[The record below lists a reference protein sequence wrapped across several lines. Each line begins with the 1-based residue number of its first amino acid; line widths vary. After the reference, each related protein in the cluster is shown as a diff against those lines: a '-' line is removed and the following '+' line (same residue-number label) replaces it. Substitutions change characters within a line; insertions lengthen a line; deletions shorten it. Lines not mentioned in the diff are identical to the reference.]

1 MRMRF
6 PVEDERAFSVR
17 REALGE
23 QFPRWLN
30 AQKAPGDP
38 NDAGLLMD
46 WKFGYG
52 DGALD
57 TWTVGDVG
65 EFLFGWCPRK
75 LSAGPDESAEIPVS
89 VAAFVEFLAH
99 TGQLARGSD
108 LPSQVRRYCERNTAR
123 FVREMG
129 NPANFGMAKSMFGA
143 VGGLESGPDR
153 SPEGLAA
160 LIRAV
165 QDLPSEVVGA
175 VLDEMSDD
183 EGDPP
188 VVGPVQLP
196 VDQEQREAIRAA
208 RVPRQLRVLGDYC
221 TPPGRPLTDKGNLR
235 LADARH
241 LVDVLDTGDDPE
253 LGGYRKLQSAED
265 LPSLSRLVRLAL
277 DAGVVRRN
285 HGRLVAV
292 ARFAAMDEVMA
303 YQKLVRAAVLAGL
316 SGPPGVYF
324 PGVEPVRAVA
334 DECVVG
340 LLADLLDAGS
350 SGIPAGM
357 LVDSMAEF
365 VEANFHGLPDLV
377 VGLIPGWVRAQ
388 LERLEDL
395 GVVTVVGENV
405 TLTPAGVPVSVGLV
419 EDAGVEVLVRPDPT
433 SCDASAIVDLLG
445 ALEEQEWTTDA
456 SAWLAARPDPVAAA
470 GELIDEIC
478 AEGRDPVAV
487 VAGLAALTDVAGEDA
502 VALARRQLGGPHDGL
517 VLYWLAEKSAIDPST
532 VDPARFVAGLVDI
545 LAIALDTSGPQAMVD
560 MFCDADR
567 NQQLELLHGIWR
579 LDHPRLPD
587 LLEMIGSNHP
597 DKAVAKAAR
606 KALMQHRN
614 RAASAA
620 GR

>member
-17 REALGE
+17 RDALGE
-23 QFPRWLN
+23 QFARWLN
-30 AQKAPGDP
+30 TQNVPGDP

-46 WKFGYG
+46 WKFGYA

-57 TWTVGDVG
+57 TWTVADMG

-75 LSAGPDESAEIPVS
+75 LSAAPDQCAEIPAS

-143 VGGLESGPDR
+143 VGGLESGADR

-160 LIRAV
+160 LIRDV
-165 QDLPSEVVGA
+165 QDLPAEVVGA
-175 VLDEMSDD
+175 VLDEMSGDD
-183 EGDPP
+183 DDPP
-188 VVGPVQLP
+188 VVGPVRLP
-196 VDQEQREAIRAA
+196 VEQERRAAVQAA
-208 RVPRQLRVLGDYC
+208 RVPRQLRMLADYC
-221 TPPGRPLTDKGNLR
+221 APPGRPLTGKGNLR

-241 LVDVLDTGDDPE
+241 LVAALDTGDDPE

-265 LPSLSRLVRLAL
+265 LPSLSRLVRLAV
-277 DAGVVRRN
+277 DAGVVRRQQ
-285 HGRLVAV
+285 GKLVAV
-292 ARFAAMDEVMA
+292 ARFAALDEVTA
-303 YQKLVRAAVLAGL
+303 YEKVVRAAVVAGL

-324 PGVEPVRAVA
+324 PAMEPVRAVA
-334 DECVVG
+334 DECVIG

-350 SGIPAGM
+350 SGIPGGV

-365 VEANFHGLPDLV
+365 VEASFHELPDLV
-377 VGLIPGWVRAQ
+377 VGLIPGWVRTQ

-395 GVVTVVGENV
+395 GIISTVGGNHA
-405 TLTPAGVPVSVGLV
+405 LTPAGVAVSIGLV
-419 EDAGVEVLVRPDPT
+419 ETAGVRVLLRPDPT

-445 ALEEQEWTTDA
+445 VVEEQEWTTDA
-456 SAWLAARPDPVAAA
+456 SAWLAARPDPATGA
-470 GELIDEIC
+470 GELIDEVC

-487 VAGLAALTDVAGEDA
+487 VAGLTAVTDLAGGDA
-502 VALARRQLGGPHDGL
+502 VAAAHRQLGGPHDGL
-517 VLYWLAEKSAIDPST
+517 VLYWLAEKSAINPST
-532 VDPARFVAGLVDI
+532 VDPTRFVAGLVDI
-545 LAIALDTSGPQAMVD
+545 LAAVLDTSGQQAMVG
-560 MFCDADR
+560 MFCDADQD
-567 NQQLELLHGIWR
+567 QQLELLHGVWR

-587 LLEMIGSNHP
+587 LLEMIGAHHP
-597 DKAVAKAAR
+597 VGAVAKAAR
-606 KALMQHRN
+606 KALMQHRS
-614 RAASAA
+614 RTAGAAV
-620 GR
+620 R